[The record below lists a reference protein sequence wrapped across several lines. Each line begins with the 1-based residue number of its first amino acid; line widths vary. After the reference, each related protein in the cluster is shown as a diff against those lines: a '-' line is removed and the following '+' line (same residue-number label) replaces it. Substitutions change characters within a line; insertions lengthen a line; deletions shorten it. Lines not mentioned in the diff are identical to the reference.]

1 MKFEK
6 NRFEYEDTTF
16 HVTMT
21 FGITEYRQKE
31 SIEEIVKR
39 ADDLLYK
46 GKTGG
51 RNQIVEDDDIFSK

>member
-1 MKFEK
+1 MKYYLKEEFLHDTNVK
-6 NRFEYEDTTF
+6 NAGNKARND
-16 HVTMT
+16 V
-21 FGITEYRQKE
+21 
-31 SIEEIVKR
+31 EEIVKR

>member
-1 MKFEK
+1 M
-6 NRFEYEDTTF
+6 
-16 HVTMT
+16 TM
-21 FGITEYRQKE
+21 GITEYKKKE

-51 RNQIVEDDDIFSK
+51 RNQIVEDADNF

>member
-1 MKFEK
+1 MREQ
-6 NRFEYEDTTF
+6 FEYEGTTF

-21 FGITEYRQKE
+21 MGITEYKKKE

-51 RNQIVEDDDIFSK
+51 RNQIVEDADNF